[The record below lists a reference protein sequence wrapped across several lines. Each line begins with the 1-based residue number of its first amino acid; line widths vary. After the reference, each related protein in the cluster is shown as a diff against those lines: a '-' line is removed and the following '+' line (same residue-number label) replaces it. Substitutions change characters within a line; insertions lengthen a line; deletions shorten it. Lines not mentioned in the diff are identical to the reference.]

1 MLQWKLSLVNRVTLI
16 NRVARNLGTKVKI
29 FVFFVFCFLFIVNLH
44 ELSGKVATDA
54 SRLSMKDLVQTTIV
68 GGRELPVVTFFGL
81 SSEAREMISTLSE
94 LKDSILLR
102 QFWKDNGYKALKKTG
117 QEAAQKVA
125 RSVEDVVELIWTPS
139 FEQLQSLQKRFL
151 TGTIS
156 LGEVDTFFNVFKDN
170 QKYEDLTKE
179 IRLIT
184 SRNDSQGPPLNST
197 IDERI
202 RQIEQYHKLHN
213 CIDAARIILDFKT
226 SNGLEGN
233 FQVVEDLLNQV
244 CLNLT

>member
-1 MLQWKLSLVNRVTLI
+1 
-16 NRVARNLGTKVKI
+16 
-29 FVFFVFCFLFIVNLH
+29 
-44 ELSGKVATDA
+44 
-54 SRLSMKDLVQTTIV
+54 MKDLVQSTVV
-68 GGRELPVVTFFGL
+68 GGRVLPVVTFFGL
-81 SSEAREMISTLSE
+81 SSEAREMISALSE

-102 QFWKDNGYKALKKTG
+102 LFWKDNGYKTLKKTG
-117 QEAAQKVA
+117 QEEAQKVT

-151 TGTIS
+151 SGTIS
-156 LGEVDTFFNVFKDN
+156 FGEVDKFFDVFKGN

-184 SRNDSQGPPLNST
+184 SRNDSQGPALNSL
-197 IDERI
+197 IDQRI
-202 RQIEQYHKLHN
+202 RQIEQYRKLHN
-213 CIDAARIILDFKT
+213 CIDAAKIILDFKT

-244 CLNLT
+244 CLNLTWLPYQMLPYNMVMNKSCSPWLEYF

>member
-1 MLQWKLSLVNRVTLI
+1 M
-16 NRVARNLGTKVKI
+16 
-29 FVFFVFCFLFIVNLH
+29 FCFLFLVNLH
-44 ELSGKVATDA
+44 ELSGKVARDA
-54 SRLSMKDLVQTTIV
+54 SRLSMKDLVQSTIV
-68 GGRELPVVTFFGL
+68 GGRVLPVVTSFGL
-81 SSEAREMISTLSE
+81 SSEAKEMISVLGD

-102 QFWKDNGYKALKKTG
+102 EFWKDNGCKALKTTG
-117 QEAAQKVA
+117 QEEAQKVA
-125 RSVEDVVELIWTPS
+125 CDVEDVVKLIWTPS

-151 TGTIS
+151 SGTIS
-156 LGEVDTFFNVFKDN
+156 FGEVDKFFSVFRGN

-184 SRNDSQGPPLNST
+184 SRNDSQGPPLNSV
-197 IDERI
+197 IDMRI

-213 CIDAARIILDFKT
+213 CIDAARIILDFKN

-233 FQVVEDLLNQV
+233 FEVVEDLLNQV